1 MSYLLNTQPL
11 NQMKNN
17 INCVI
22 YKLQSRYDQYWC
34 DRVATTRKCFRLV
47 PCVEISSFR
56 IYLCARMSGDYRRA
70 NFPIIGRDSWEMID
84 KFISLR
90 MLNVDEYGYRHF
102 YHNAEQYCYLYAIL
116 FISKGI
122 WRTKYEKSI
131 QLCLLIVFDK
141 LRYPLP
147 YKRGK
152 FLSLKLI
159 FIESVLYLL
168 PKMYQRIIIHAH

>member
-1 MSYLLNTQPL
+1 MWQGC
-11 NQMKNN
+11 NN
-17 INCVI
+17 SEVFPTCAVRWDFLFQNISVCPDV
-22 YKLQSRYDQYWC
+22 R
-34 DRVATTRKCFRLV
+34 RL
-47 PCVEISSFR
+47 
-56 IYLCARMSGDYRRA
+56 SGRA